1 MNFQF
6 QPRPAASRVLTAVL
20 GELLFGLLLS
30 LPSLCPADSHKQS
43 AGAAEQALPGDEPD
57 AGALLLFRPLSVL
70 LLSALPAPTA
80 PHPSPCHEAPFLVV
94 SSHSLVLGLGMGR
107 AEGQEVILVLQSRVV
122 LTLCCAPLADVAH
135 HAGSLRS
142 APGLAP
148 ASGA

>member
-57 AGALLLFRPLSVL
+57 AGTLLLFRPLSVL
-70 LLSALPAPTA
+70 LLSALPAPAST
-80 PHPSPCHEAPFLVV
+80 PFLVV

-122 LTLCCAPLADVAH
+122 LTLCCAPLVDVAH